1 VYIASIQTNIFNA
14 ISLHVEN
21 INNKREINIMNTP
34 KRILD
39 NKEQFKKKIIGFVLI
54 FEL

>member
-1 VYIASIQTNIFNA
+1 M
-14 ISLHVEN
+14 EKR
-21 INNKREINIMNTP
+21 NNKREINIRNAP

-39 NKEQFKKKIIGFVLI
+39 KNKEQLKKTFIGFVLI